1 MLTNSLPA
9 IAQAA
14 MFLRAVSCKTLGAS
28 FLLLLLALAGC
39 DRQSRGF
46 ALPPGDPERGLA
58 TFKDLGCHNCHHID
72 GVVEHLDGGDIDV
85 RLGGRVTRV
94 KTYGDLVTSII
105 HPSHELSRGKTPS
118 TINEDGSSRMPDY
131 NDVMSVAELVDL
143 TTFLQTKYSVW
154 VPEHYYP

>member
-1 MLTNSLPA
+1 MYRFHTALSQILSPKVVVSALILSLVALT
-9 IAQAA
+9 
-14 MFLRAVSCKTLGAS
+14 
-28 FLLLLLALAGC
+28 GC

-46 ALPPGDPERGLA
+46 ALPPGDAERGLA
-58 TFKDLGCHNCHHID
+58 TFKDLGCQNCHYID
-72 GVVEHLDGGDIDV
+72 CVVERLEGGDIDV

-118 TINEDGSSRMPDY
+118 TIDEDGNSRMPDY
-131 NDVMSVAELVDL
+131 NNVMSVAELVDL
-143 TTFLQTKYSVW
+143 TTFLQTQYSVW